1 MKNNNWSLIGFTIGL
16 VVVWICLLIS
26 QIHLAN
32 RAFSNQKELFRV
44 KVDDIIDESM
54 QRFDSVDLDLISA
67 HIAEKLNEKGIN
79 EVFQL
84 GLFCE
89 DENSFH
95 AVSDNADE
103 KSMLEKGF
111 QYNLLSI
118 SDEETHLDKLY
129 IYFPNIEKRF
139 LWDEL
144 VNRIIMFL
152 LLVLILLCFVS
163 FFFILFKQ
171 RKINY
176 FRERMVHNITHE
188 LKTPVTSISLAT
200 QLMLDDSIAL
210 DRESALSYLRMISDE
225 TKTMQKLLEEVL
237 TIFRNE
243 QIQRERE
250 DVYVHKLLTTISEVH
265 RLSLNECHGKL
276 VFDFQA
282 TNDVVFGDT
291 VHLANSFSNLIDN
304 AIKYRKGPPV
314 ITISTRNVE
323 DTIEISFKDN
333 GIGIAKSDQKII
345 FEAFAR
351 VNTDNKHYVKGYG
364 LGLNY
369 VQHVVKYHKGT
380 IKVESKLGEGATF
393 IVSLPLKIFKTT

>member
-1 MKNNNWSLIGFTIGL
+1 MKNNNWGLIGFTIGL
-16 VVVWICLLIS
+16 VVVWVCLLIS

-54 QRFDSVDLDLISA
+54 QRFDSIDLDLISA

-79 EVFQL
+79 ETFQL

-118 SDEETHLDKLY
+118 SDEETHLDILY

-139 LWDEL
+139 FWDEL

-200 QLMLDDSIAL
+200 QLMLDDSISL
-210 DRESALSYLRMISDE
+210 DRESAISYLRMISDE
-225 TKTMQKLLEEVL
+225 TKTMQGLLEEVL

-250 DVYVHKLLTTISEVH
+250 DVYVHKLLTTIAEVH
-265 RLSLNECHGKL
+265 RLSLNECHGEL

-304 AIKYRKGPPV
+304 AIKYRKGAPL

-369 VQHVVKYHKGT
+369 VMHVVDYHNGS
-380 IKVESKLGEGATF
+380 IKLESELGKGATF
-393 IVSLPLKIFKTT
+393 IVSLPLKEKL